1 MRKFEK
7 ISFEQFK
14 KDFGDDR
21 MLYDSYELPKRS
33 TKRSAGYDI
42 KSLEDGVIK
51 PGEAMTFKTGLKV
64 CMNDDECL
72 YILSRSSQGYKYN
85 VCLMNSVGLIDSD
98 FYNNPS
104 NEGHFSVRLVNFG
117 TDDFIVKRG
126 DKIAQGV
133 FSKYLTIDD
142 EEDIEGERTGGLGST
157 GR

>member
-14 KDFGDDR
+14 KDIGDDR